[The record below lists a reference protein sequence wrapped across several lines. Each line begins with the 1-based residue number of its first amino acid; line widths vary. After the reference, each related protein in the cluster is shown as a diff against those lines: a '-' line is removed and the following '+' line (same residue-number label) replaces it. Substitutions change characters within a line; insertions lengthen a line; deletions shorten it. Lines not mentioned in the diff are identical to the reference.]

1 MWRMT
6 PAPVS
11 SARTFVSPASTRQAS
26 WLRPV
31 VSQLETRRE
40 WPSRRR
46 ERWSSI
52 VRVSLALPK
61 GCELLSS
68 DVRCR
73 QPGAIG
79 PRFADARQSSSNRH
93 PEGQIGSRAG
103 WPSEVSTN
111 DKTLP
116 YIEMEVLGPLVR
128 LEPGEETSYPETWA
142 LAKLSHPI
150 RRRADVMGML
160 RRVGNDHPVEKETRS
175 VS

>member
-1 MWRMT
+1 MWRIT
-6 PAPVS
+6 PAPVR
-11 SARTFVSPASTRQAS
+11 SARTLASPASTRQAS

-52 VRVSLALPK
+52 VRVSLALRK
-61 GCELLSS
+61 GCELLPS

-73 QPGAIG
+73 QPGAVG
-79 PRFADARQSSSNRH
+79 PRFADARLWSSHRH
-93 PEGQIGSRAG
+93 LEDQIESRAG
-103 WPSEVSTN
+103 WPSEVYTS

-128 LEPGEETSYPETWA
+128 LEPGEETSYPETW
-142 LAKLSHPI
+142 
-150 RRRADVMGML
+150 
-160 RRVGNDHPVEKETRS
+160 
-175 VS
+175 

>member
-6 PAPVS
+6 PAPVR
-11 SARTFVSPASTRQAS
+11 SARTFVSPAPTRQAS

-79 PRFADARQSSSNRH
+79 PRFADARHSSSHRH
-93 PEGQIGSRAG
+93 PEAQIEWNRSAHTLVSRHAAV
-103 WPSEVSTN
+103 EQEEDT
-111 DKTLP
+111 
-116 YIEMEVLGPLVR
+116 MEPERASGRGGAIVLL
-128 LEPGEETSYPETWA
+128 LLIAA
-142 LAKLSHPI
+142 LAFGARPSPSP
-150 RRRADVMGML
+150 G
-160 RRVGNDHPVEKETRS
+160 
-175 VS
+175 